1 MRSTR
6 GATGSISDEVREAT
20 MLKFFI
26 RRLAH
31 GVVVLWIISVLIF
44 SIFFVAPSNVAQ
56 TLAGRQATPQTVALI
71 KARLGLDDPLY
82 HQYGR
87 FVWNA
92 LHGDLGYDYYHGRPV
107 TGIILDAVPKTLSLA
122 LGAAV
127 LWLALG
133 VFNGVVSARHPR
145 SIADRSLTV
154 FSLFFYSMPSFL
166 LGLLLLYTLYF
177 RLTVAGHAWFP
188 AGGYVPLTEDP
199 GQWFRCLVLPWLTL
213 ALVYA
218 ATYTRLT
225 RGSMLDVLG
234 EDYIRTAR
242 SKGMGERRVIYRHG
256 LRSALTPVVTQFGI
270 DLGGLIGGAVIT
282 EFVFSIDGLGR
293 ESIIAINQQDLP
305 VIVGI
310 ALFASAVVVVA
321 NILVDMAYAVL
332 DPRVRLH

>member
-1 MRSTR
+1 
-6 GATGSISDEVREAT
+6 
-20 MLKFFI
+20 MLRFFV

-31 GVVVLWIISVLIF
+31 GAVVLWIISVLIF
-44 SIFFVAPSNVAQ
+44 SIFYIAPSNVAQ
-56 TLAGRQATPQTVALI
+56 TLAGRQATPETVALI
-71 KARLGLDDPLY
+71 NARLGLDDPLY
-82 HQYGR
+82 QQYGR
-87 FVWNA
+87 FVWDA

-107 TGIILDAVPKTLSLA
+107 TDIILEAAPKTLSLA
-122 LGAAV
+122 VGAAV

-133 VFNGVVSARHPR
+133 VFNGIVSATHPR
-145 SIADRSLTV
+145 SFADRSLTV

-166 LGLLLLYTLYF
+166 LGLLLLYTLYY
-177 RLTVAGHAWFP
+177 RLTVAGHPWFP
-188 AGGYVPLTEDP
+188 AGGYVPFTEDP
-199 GQWFRCLVLPWLTL
+199 GQWFRSLLLPWLTL

-242 SKGMGERRVIYRHG
+242 SKGIRERRVVYRHG

-270 DLGGLIGGAVIT
+270 DLGGLIGGAIIT

-310 ALFASAVVVVA
+310 ALFASAAVVVV